1 MKKLLSLVLLMACLM
16 PTSMARV
23 NQVQDLQERFQSPD
37 SEASPWIFWYWM
49 NGAVTKEGITADLE
63 AMKEIGLEGTY
74 LMPIRDSSRVQF
86 MDNCVLQG
94 TPQWWEMVEFSMQEA
109 DRLGLKMGM
118 HICDGFALAGG
129 PWIKPEQSMQKVVYS
144 MTQVQGG
151 VLNNLQLPRPEI
163 KESYYRDIA
172 TYAIPIS
179 AVNSLVIRPE
189 VTVSTGEAMQGLVD
203 GSSKFRSTT
212 DAWVQYAFDQ
222 PFTAASMTVY
232 PSGTNFQSLRWRVAV
247 SDDGVHFKD
256 IKTCQPAR
264 RGWQDTDAPNTYTL
278 PETTAKYFRFYWTP
292 EGSEPGAED
301 LDAAKWKA
309 TLAIKQI
316 VLNRLPLIEN
326 FEGKSGLVWR
336 LSPRLDENALP
347 STACVA
353 LKDVI
358 NLTDRMN
365 AYGHIPSLELPKGD
379 WLILRMG
386 HTSTG
391 HRNETAGG
399 GKGLECDKFN
409 PEAVRWQYEN
419 WFGATY
425 KHIDNALLSR
435 VLKRMHVDSWECGS
449 QNWTATFFDEFKA
462 RRGYDLLPY
471 MPLYA
476 GIPLESAAVSEAVLY
491 DIRQTISDLTN
502 EAFFGT
508 LHQLAAEK
516 GCLLSTECV
525 APTMM
530 SDGLRHYAISD
541 LPMGEFWLDSPTHD
555 KPNDMFDAVSGA
567 HIYGKN
573 IVQAEGFTQ
582 LRALWKEHPGM
593 LKTLGDYNL
602 AFGMN
607 KLFFHVFC
615 LHPFPDKY
623 PGMTLD
629 GIGLYMHGSQT
640 WWPYAKEWVDYFE
653 RCQTMLQAGQ
663 SMRDIAVF
671 TGENLPSRS
680 VLPHQLIKSLPGLF
694 GQERVAS
701 EAKRQA
707 NEGQP
712 THKTSVGVV
721 AAKNM
726 VTADLWVDPL
736 RGYQY
741 DCINRDALIRLAKA
755 ENGRMVLPS
764 GASYRVF
771 VLPEAHPMSPDV
783 QYMSLEVLEKIAELQ
798 QAGVVVLLPKQ
809 RPVAQTSHR
818 EWATYDLRYQSLVNQ
833 VWAKAEA
840 DKCILPWLDES
851 LQAQGLKPAI
861 RFYDEN
867 KQWQDEIAWSQRDLK
882 DAQVWFVSN
891 QSGQVKNLDVQ
902 LRSQYTCLSYWDPQ
916 TSRYYRLN
924 SVSQDDMQQTS
935 IKLAAN
941 GSAFIVAANTY
952 PDAAEAPQWTVSQEN
967 LKAKF
972 KAWNIHF
979 RRLDKTLE
987 KSSLFDWRTSDDP
1000 AIKYYSGEADY
1011 QTTFTCKAPKNAHRV
1026 YLKLE
1031 DVNVIASVKVNGKD
1045 CGIMWAAP
1053 YLIDVTD
1060 ALKKGKNRLEIAM
1073 ANTWYNYSQAVNYG
1087 IIKDENYWTNGRT
1100 WDYKEGKVLK
1110 MEDLQPSGL
1119 FGEVQLI
1126 VEK

>member
-1 MKKLLSLVLLMACLM
+1 MKRILSLACLCALLL
-16 PTSMARV
+16 PSISLQARV
-23 NQVQDLQERFQSPD
+23 NDVKELAQRFQQPTE
-37 SEASPWIFWYWM
+37 EASPWIFWYWM

-94 TPQWWEMVEFSMQEA
+94 TPRWWEMVEFSMQEA

-144 MTQVQGG
+144 MTQVKGG
-151 VLNNLQLPRPEI
+151 LLKNLQLPRPETN
-163 KESYYRDIA
+163 EFYYRDIA
-172 TYAIPIS
+172 TFALPLS
-179 AVNSLVIRPE
+179 AVTSEIIRPK
-189 VTVSTGEAMQGLVD
+189 VTVSTGEDMQGLVD
-203 GSSKFRSTT
+203 GSMKFRSTT
-212 DAWVQYAFDQ
+212 AAWVQYEFDE
-222 PFTAASMTVY
+222 PFTAASMTVF

-247 SDDGVHFKD
+247 SDDGEHFKY
-256 IKTCQPAR
+256 IKQCQPAR

-278 PETTAKYFRFYWTP
+278 PETTAKFFRFYWTP
-292 EGSEPGAED
+292 EGTEPGAED

-309 TLAIKQI
+309 TLAIKKI

-326 FEGKSGLVWR
+326 FEGKSALVWR
-336 LSPRLDENALP
+336 LSPRQDEQTLP
-347 STACVA
+347 NEACVA

-358 NLTDRMN
+358 NISDRMN
-365 AYGHIPSLELPKGD
+365 PYGHIPSLELPKGD

-419 WFGATY
+419 WFGAAF
-425 KHIDNALLSR
+425 KHIDNDLLHR
-435 VLKRMHVDSWECGS
+435 VLKRMHIDSWECGS
-449 QNWTATFFDEFKA
+449 QNWTKNFPEEFKQ
-462 RRGYDLLPY
+462 RRGYDLMPY
-471 MPLYA
+471 MPLFA
-476 GIPLESAAVSEAVLY
+476 GIPMENAALSEAVLY
-491 DIRQTISDLTN
+491 DVRQTISDLTN

-508 LHQLAAEK
+508 LHALAAEN

-582 LRALWKEHPGM
+582 LRALWKEYPGM

-640 WWPYAKEWVDYFE
+640 WWPYAKEWVDYIE

-680 VLPHQLIKSLPGLF
+680 VLPHQLVASLPGLF
-694 GQERVAS
+694 GSERVAS
-701 EAKRQA
+701 EAERQA
-707 NEGQP
+707 NKKQP

-721 AAKNM
+721 ASKNM

-755 ENGRMVLPS
+755 ENGRMVLPG
-764 GASYRVF
+764 GASYK
-771 VLPEAHPMSPDV
+771 VLMLPQAHAMSPDV
-783 QYMSLEVLEKIAELQ
+783 TYMSREVLEKIAELQ
-798 QAGVVVLLPKQ
+798 AAGVTVFLPEQ
-809 RPVAQTSHR
+809 QPTALTSHR
-818 EWATYDLRYQSLVNQ
+818 ESATYDLRYQSLVRQ
-833 VWAKAEA
+833 VWQTAAE
-840 DKCILPWLDES
+840 KNCILPLKAETLS
-851 LQAQGLKPAI
+851 AYGLEPAI
-861 RFYDEN
+861 RFYDAQN
-867 KQWQDEIAWSQRDLK
+867 RVQDRIAWSQRDLK

-891 QSGQVKNLDVQ
+891 QSGQAKSLDVL
-902 LRSQYTCLSYWDPQ
+902 LRSDYPALSYWDAQ
-916 TSRYYRLN
+916 TCRFYRL
-924 SVSQDDMQQTS
+924 DAEKKDGRLQTHVE
-935 IKLAAN
+935 LAIN
-941 GSAFIVAANTY
+941 GSGFIVA
-952 PDAAEAPQWTVSQEN
+952 SQEDLAMEPAPWKVETKV
-967 LKAKF
+967 LKSQF
-972 KAWNIHF
+972 KPWNIHF
-979 RRLDKTLE
+979 ARLDKTLKKTE
-987 KSSLFDWRTSDDP
+987 LFDWRTSDD
-1000 AIKYYSGEADY
+1000 ASIKYYSGEADY
-1011 QTTFTCKAPKNAHRV
+1011 KTTFTYKAPKNAKRI

-1031 DVNVIASVKVNGKD
+1031 DVNVIADVKVNGKD
-1045 CGIMWAAP
+1045 CGIVWASP

-1060 ALKKGKNRLEIAM
+1060 ALKKGKNTLEISL

-1087 IIKDENYWTNGRT
+1087 IIKDENYWTNGRL
-1100 WDYKEGKVLK
+1100 WDHKEGKVLK
-1110 MEDLQPSGL
+1110 TEDLQPSGL
-1119 FGEVQLI
+1119 FGNIQLI
-1126 VEK
+1126 AE